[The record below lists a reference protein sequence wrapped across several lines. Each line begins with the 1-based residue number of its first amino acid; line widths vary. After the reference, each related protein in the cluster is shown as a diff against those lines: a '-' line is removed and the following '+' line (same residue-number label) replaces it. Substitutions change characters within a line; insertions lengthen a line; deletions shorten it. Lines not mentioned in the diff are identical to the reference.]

1 MLFDELLDAYD
12 FEKAVESLCL
22 ELRERCDLPSIHQ
35 LGLVV
40 PCVEEGARQ
49 LEQRGIGPFF
59 IAAGAPVFWKEK
71 GSFKPFE
78 GKMGL
83 AYHRGVQLELLEP
96 GSGSDFYA
104 RAVDASGRILVHHL
118 GFLVRDTDKDAARLS
133 EMGYPVWVR
142 GRILS
147 LPLIIDF
154 AYMDTLSQTGFIV
167 EFLTW
172 RFLGLR
178 FTPRP
183 ALFHT
188 LGRLEK
194 WSGKRSLSL

>member
-1 MLFDELLDAYD
+1 MLFDTLWDVDD
-12 FEKAVESLCL
+12 FERAVERLCL
-22 ELRERCDLPSIHQ
+22 EVRQRCDLPSIYQ

-40 PCVEEGARQ
+40 PSVEEGARR

-59 IAAGAPVFWKEK
+59 IAAGAPVFWKER
-71 GSFKPFE
+71 GSFKPFK

-104 RAVDASGRILVHHL
+104 RALDPSGGIIVHHL
-118 GFLVRDTDKDAARLS
+118 GFLVRDTDSHAARLS

-142 GRILS
+142 GRISS

-154 AYMDTLSQTGFIV
+154 AYMDTLSETGLIV

-183 ALFHT
+183 AMFHA
-188 LGRLEK
+188 LGRLER
-194 WSGKRSLSL
+194 WSGKRSISL